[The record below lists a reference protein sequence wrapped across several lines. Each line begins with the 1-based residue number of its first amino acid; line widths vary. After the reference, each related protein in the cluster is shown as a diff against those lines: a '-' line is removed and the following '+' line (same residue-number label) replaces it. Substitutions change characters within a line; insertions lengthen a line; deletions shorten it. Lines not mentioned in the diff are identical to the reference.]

1 MFLVIKHGIF
11 EHLPFRLERE
21 TARNKRK
28 RIKENKEKI
37 IIE

>member
-21 TARNKRK
+21 TARKRE